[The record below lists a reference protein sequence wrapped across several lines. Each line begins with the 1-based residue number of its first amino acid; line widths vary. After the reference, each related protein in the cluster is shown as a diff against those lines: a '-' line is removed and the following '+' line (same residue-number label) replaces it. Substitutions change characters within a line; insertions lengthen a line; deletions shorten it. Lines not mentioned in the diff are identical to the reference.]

1 MKAITLRDV
10 PPELARLIR
19 RRAEQEKMSLNKTV
33 VRLLEEGTGLLQKKK
48 KGKPLYDDLDALA
61 GAWTQK
67 EAREFE
73 QALEKQR
80 AIDLDLWK

>member
-33 VRLLEEGTGLLQKKK
+33 VRLLEEGAGLQQKK
-48 KGKPLYDDLDALA
+48 KGKPLHDALDALA

-67 EAREFE
+67 EARDFE

>member
-19 RRAEQEKMSLNKTV
+19 RKAEQEKMSLNKTV
-33 VRLLEEGTGLLQKKK
+33 VRLLDECTGLQRKKK
-48 KGKPLYDDLDALA
+48 EMPLHDDLDSLA
-61 GAWTQK
+61 GVWAQK
-67 EAREFE
+67 EARDFE

-80 AIDLDLWK
+80 AVDPDLWK

>member
-19 RRAEQEKMSLNKTV
+19 RRAEQERMSLNKTV
-33 VRLLEEGTGLLQKKK
+33 VRLLEEGTGLQEKK

-61 GAWTQK
+61 GAWTPK
-67 EAREFE
+67 EARDFE
-73 QALEKQR
+73 QALKKQR
-80 AIDLDLWK
+80 AIDPDLWK

>member
-19 RRAEQEKMSLNKTV
+19 RKADQDKSSLNKTV
-33 VRLLEEGTGLLQKKK
+33 VRLLEECTGLQRK
-48 KGKPLYDDLDALA
+48 KGGKSLHDDLDSLA
-61 GAWTQK
+61 GAWTEK

-73 QALEKQR
+73 QTLKKQR
-80 AIDLDLWK
+80 ALDPDLWK

>member
-10 PPELARLIR
+10 PPELARLIQ

-33 VRLLEEGTGLLQKKK
+33 VRLLEEGTGLQQKKK
-48 KGKPLYDDLDALA
+48 AKPLHDDLDALA
-61 GAWTQK
+61 GSWTQR
-67 EAREFE
+67 EARDFE

-80 AIDLDLWK
+80 AIDPDLWK

>member
-10 PPELARLIR
+10 PPELARLIQ

-33 VRLLEEGTGLLQKKK
+33 VRLLEEGTGLQQKK
-48 KGKPLYDDLDALA
+48 KGKPLHDDLDALA
-61 GAWTQK
+61 GSWTQK
-67 EAREFE
+67 EARDFE

-80 AIDLDLWK
+80 AIDPDLWK

>member
-48 KGKPLYDDLDALA
+48 GKTLYDDLDALA

-67 EAREFE
+67 EARDFE